1 MHSEKKD
8 TQSISK
14 VGKKQSSPQNC
25 FYTSIACSDPLTD
38 LAVILLFGL
47 IQINYYCTESEKA
60 EFFFSGTRMP

>member
-1 MHSEKKD
+1 MHSEKKA

-25 FYTSIACSDPLTD
+25 FYTYIACSDPLTD

-47 IQINYYCTESEKA
+47 IQIKYYCTESEKP
-60 EFFFSGTRMP
+60 EYFFFQE